1 MNGSDRVRYQFQINV
16 FNRYVTVCMSKDF
29 ADVIFDLINEDKTCA
44 ERMGDLLAAFDC
56 IERDSASFDSDSQEK
71 FVYLQYQGMYQ
82 LICTSAFAKELADS
96 LGMILSN
103 MRCEKEHNDY
113 PIDVIFAFVKKLEM
127 AAFNHY
133 RELQGKPQNR
143 FRQVEPRMPDRRFQN
158 NYEDRPR
165 RFGY

>member
-16 FNRYVTVCMSKDF
+16 FNRLVTVCMSNDF
-29 ADVIFDLINEDKTCA
+29 ADVIFDLVNEDKSCA
-44 ERMGDLLAAFDC
+44 SRLEELLAA
-56 IERDSASFDSDSQEK
+56 IDSIGREQASFDNDSQEK

-82 LICTSAFAKELADS
+82 LICTSSFAKELADV

-103 MRCEKEHNDY
+103 MRCEKETTDY
-113 PIDVIFAFVKKLEM
+113 PVDVIFAFVKKLEM

-133 RELQGKPQNR
+133 RELQEKPQNR
-143 FRQVEPRMPDRRFQN
+143 FRQNEPRGMDRRYQH